1 MRGSMSRSGNEIP
14 QIARRAAER
23 GPLKGHLYVLE
34 RAASGLRH
42 ISGEYAGGEKGKP
55 AEQEVCTE
63 GGCIQEDRGYQ
74 SHEPVSKL
82 EGTR

>member
-1 MRGSMSRSGNEIP
+1 MRGSMSHSRNEIP

-42 ISGEYAGGEKGKP
+42 ISGKHAGGEKGKP
-55 AEQEVCTE
+55 AE
-63 GGCIQEDRGYQ
+63 
-74 SHEPVSKL
+74 
-82 EGTR
+82 

>member
-42 ISGEYAGGEKGKP
+42 ISGKHAGGEKGKP
-55 AEQEVCTE
+55 AE
-63 GGCIQEDRGYQ
+63 
-74 SHEPVSKL
+74 
-82 EGTR
+82 